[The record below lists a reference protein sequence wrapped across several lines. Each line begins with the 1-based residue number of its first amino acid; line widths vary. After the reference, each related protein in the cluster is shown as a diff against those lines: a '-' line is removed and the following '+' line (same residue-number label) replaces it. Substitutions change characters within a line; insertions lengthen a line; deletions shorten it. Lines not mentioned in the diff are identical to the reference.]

1 MQFDSQQYPH
11 GDLTEKI
18 IGAAM
23 AVHRSLGPGL
33 DEKIYENALYLEFV
47 AQSLDFSQQQK
58 FPVFYR
64 NKLVGSLITDLI
76 VEGKVIIETKVASG
90 ISDVHIAQTL
100 SYLSI
105 SGLQVGLFSTFAPHP
120 SPSKEWPT
128 SISKI
133 SKSVKSVVLSTYL
146 SKTSPHP

>member
-23 AVHRSLGPGL
+23 AVPRSLGPGL
-33 DEKIYENALYLEFV
+33 DEKIYENALRLEFV
-47 AQSLDFSQQQK
+47 AQSLDFSQQQQ

-64 NKLVGSLITDLI
+64 NKPVGNLITDLI

-90 ISDVHIAQTL
+90 ISDAHIAQTL

-105 SGLQVGLFSTFAPHP
+105 SGLQVGLILNFRTASLTFKRVANIYI
-120 SPSKEWPT
+120 KNQ
-128 SISKI
+128 
-133 SKSVKSVVLSTYL
+133 
-146 SKTSPHP
+146 

>member
-33 DEKIYENALYLEFV
+33 DEKIYENALCLEFV
-47 AQSLDFSQQQK
+47 AQSLDFSQQQQ

-64 NKLVGSLITDLI
+64 KKLVGNLITDLI

-90 ISDVHIAQTL
+90 ISDAHIAQTL

-105 SGLQVGLFSTFAPHP
+105 SSLQVGLILNFRTASLTFKRVANIYI
-120 SPSKEWPT
+120 KNQ
-128 SISKI
+128 
-133 SKSVKSVVLSTYL
+133 
-146 SKTSPHP
+146 

>member
-1 MQFDSQQYPH
+1 LGIFETMQFDSQQYPH
-11 GDLTEKI
+11 ADLTEKI

-33 DEKIYENALYLEFV
+33 DEKIYENALCLEFV
-47 AQSLDFSQQQK
+47 AQSLDFSQQQQ

-64 NKLVGSLITDLI
+64 NKPVGNLITDLI

-90 ISDVHIAQTL
+90 ISDAHIAQTL

-105 SGLQVGLFSTFAPHP
+105 SGLQVGLILNFRTASLTFKRVANIYI
-120 SPSKEWPT
+120 KNQ
-128 SISKI
+128 
-133 SKSVKSVVLSTYL
+133 
-146 SKTSPHP
+146 

>member
-33 DEKIYENALYLEFV
+33 DEKIYENALCLEFV
-47 AQSLDFSQQQK
+47 AQSLDFSQQQQ

-64 NKLVGSLITDLI
+64 KKLVGNLITDLI

-90 ISDVHIAQTL
+90 ISDAHIAQTL

-105 SGLQVGLFSTFAPHP
+105 SGLQVGLILNFRTASLTFKRVANIFI
-120 SPSKEWPT
+120 KNQ
-128 SISKI
+128 
-133 SKSVKSVVLSTYL
+133 
-146 SKTSPHP
+146 

>member
-1 MQFDSQQYPH
+1 LGIFETMQFDSQQYPH

-33 DEKIYENALYLEFV
+33 DEKIYENALCLEFV
-47 AQSLDFSQQQK
+47 AQSLDFSQQQQ

-64 NKLVGSLITDLI
+64 NKLVGNLITDLL

-90 ISDVHIAQTL
+90 ISDAHIAQTL

-105 SGLQVGLFSTFAPHP
+105 SGLQVGLILNFRTASLTFKRGAN
-120 SPSKEWPT
+120 
-128 SISKI
+128 IYIKI
-133 SKSVKSVVLSTYL
+133 Q
-146 SKTSPHP
+146 

>member
-33 DEKIYENALYLEFV
+33 DEKIYENALCLELV
-47 AQSLDFSQQQK
+47 SQSLDFSQQQQ

-64 NKLVGSLITDLI
+64 NKLVGNLITDLI

-90 ISDVHIAQTL
+90 ISDAHIAQTL

-105 SGLQVGLFSTFAPHP
+105 SGLQVGLILNFRTASLTFKRVANIYI
-120 SPSKEWPT
+120 KNQ
-128 SISKI
+128 
-133 SKSVKSVVLSTYL
+133 
-146 SKTSPHP
+146 

>member
-23 AVHRSLGPGL
+23 AVPRSLGPGL
-33 DEKIYENALYLEFV
+33 DEKIYENALRLEFV
-47 AQSLDFSQQQK
+47 AQSLDFSQQQQ

-64 NKLVGSLITDLI
+64 KKLVGNLITDLI

-90 ISDVHIAQTL
+90 ISDAHIAQTL

-105 SGLQVGLFSTFAPHP
+105 SGLQVGLILNFRTASLTFKRVANIYI
-120 SPSKEWPT
+120 KNQ
-128 SISKI
+128 
-133 SKSVKSVVLSTYL
+133 
-146 SKTSPHP
+146 

>member
-1 MQFDSQQYPH
+1 LGIFETMQFDSQQYPH

-33 DEKIYENALYLEFV
+33 DEKIYENALCLEFV
-47 AQSLDFSQQQK
+47 AQSLDFSQQQQ

-64 NKLVGSLITDLI
+64 NKLVGNLITDLI

-90 ISDVHIAQTL
+90 ISDAHIAQTL

-105 SGLQVGLFSTFAPHP
+105 SGLQVGLILNFRTASLTFKRVANIYI
-120 SPSKEWPT
+120 KNQ
-128 SISKI
+128 
-133 SKSVKSVVLSTYL
+133 
-146 SKTSPHP
+146 

>member
-33 DEKIYENALYLEFV
+33 DEKIYENALCLEFV
-47 AQSLDFSQQQK
+47 AQSLDFSQQQQ

-64 NKLVGSLITDLI
+64 NKPVGNLITDLI

-90 ISDVHIAQTL
+90 ISDAHIAQTL

-105 SGLQVGLFSTFAPHP
+105 SGIQVGLILNFRTASLTFKRVANIYI
-120 SPSKEWPT
+120 KNQ
-128 SISKI
+128 
-133 SKSVKSVVLSTYL
+133 
-146 SKTSPHP
+146 

>member
-1 MQFDSQQYPH
+1 LGIFETMQFDSQQYPH

-33 DEKIYENALYLEFV
+33 DEKIYENALCLEFV
-47 AQSLDFSQQQK
+47 AQSLDFSQQQQ

-64 NKLVGSLITDLI
+64 NKPVGNLITDLI

-90 ISDVHIAQTL
+90 ISDAHIAQTL

-105 SGLQVGLFSTFAPHP
+105 SGLQVGLILNFRTASLTFKRVANIYI
-120 SPSKEWPT
+120 KNQ
-128 SISKI
+128 
-133 SKSVKSVVLSTYL
+133 
-146 SKTSPHP
+146 

>member
-33 DEKIYENALYLEFV
+33 DEKIYENALCLEFV
-47 AQSLDFSQQQK
+47 AQSLDFSQQQQ

-64 NKLVGSLITDLI
+64 KKLVGNLITDLI

-90 ISDVHIAQTL
+90 ISDAHIAQTL

-105 SGLQVGLFSTFAPHP
+105 SGLQVGLILNFRTASLTFKRVANIYI
-120 SPSKEWPT
+120 KNQ
-128 SISKI
+128 
-133 SKSVKSVVLSTYL
+133 
-146 SKTSPHP
+146 

>member
-11 GDLTEKI
+11 ADLTEKI

-33 DEKIYENALYLEFV
+33 DEKIYENALCLEFV
-47 AQSLDFSQQQK
+47 AQSLDFSQQQQ

-64 NKLVGSLITDLI
+64 NKPVGNLITDLI

-90 ISDVHIAQTL
+90 ISDAHIAQTL

-105 SGLQVGLFSTFAPHP
+105 SGLQVGLILNFRTASLTFKRVANIYI
-120 SPSKEWPT
+120 KNQ
-128 SISKI
+128 
-133 SKSVKSVVLSTYL
+133 
-146 SKTSPHP
+146 

>member
-33 DEKIYENALYLEFV
+33 DEKIYENALCLEFV
-47 AQSLDFSQQQK
+47 AQSLDFSQQHQ

-64 NKLVGSLITDLI
+64 KKLVGNLITDLI

-90 ISDVHIAQTL
+90 ISDAHIAQTL
-100 SYLSI
+100 SSLSI
-105 SGLQVGLFSTFAPHP
+105 SGLQVGLILNFRTASLTFKRVANIYI
-120 SPSKEWPT
+120 KNQ
-128 SISKI
+128 
-133 SKSVKSVVLSTYL
+133 
-146 SKTSPHP
+146 

>member
-1 MQFDSQQYPH
+1 LEIFETMQFDSQQYPH

-33 DEKIYENALYLEFV
+33 DEKIYENALCLEFV
-47 AQSLDFSQQQK
+47 AQSLDFSQQQQ

-64 NKLVGSLITDLI
+64 NKLVGNLITDLI

-90 ISDVHIAQTL
+90 ISDAHIAQTL

-105 SGLQVGLFSTFAPHP
+105 SGLQVGLILNFRTASLTFKRVANIYI
-120 SPSKEWPT
+120 KNQ
-128 SISKI
+128 
-133 SKSVKSVVLSTYL
+133 
-146 SKTSPHP
+146 

>member
-1 MQFDSQQYPH
+1 LGIFETMQFDSQQYPH

-33 DEKIYENALYLEFV
+33 DEKIYENALCLEFV
-47 AQSLDFSQQQK
+47 AQPLDFSQQQQ

-64 NKLVGSLITDLI
+64 NKPVGNLITDLI

-90 ISDVHIAQTL
+90 ISDAHIAQTL

-105 SGLQVGLFSTFAPHP
+105 SGLQVGLILNFRTASLTFKRVANIYI
-120 SPSKEWPT
+120 KNQ
-128 SISKI
+128 
-133 SKSVKSVVLSTYL
+133 
-146 SKTSPHP
+146 

>member
-33 DEKIYENALYLEFV
+33 DEKIYENALCLEFV
-47 AQSLDFSQQQK
+47 AQPLDFSQQQQ

-64 NKLVGSLITDLI
+64 NKPVGNLITDLI

-90 ISDVHIAQTL
+90 ISDAHIAQTL

-105 SGLQVGLFSTFAPHP
+105 SGLQVGLILNFRTASLTFKRVANIYI
-120 SPSKEWPT
+120 KNQ
-128 SISKI
+128 
-133 SKSVKSVVLSTYL
+133 
-146 SKTSPHP
+146 

>member
-33 DEKIYENALYLEFV
+33 DEKIYENALCLEFI
-47 AQSLDFSQQQK
+47 AHSLDFSQQQQ

-64 NKLVGSLITDLI
+64 NKLVGNLITDLI

-90 ISDVHIAQTL
+90 ISDAHIAQTL

-105 SGLQVGLFSTFAPHP
+105 SGLQVGLILNFRTASLTFKRVANIYI
-120 SPSKEWPT
+120 KNQ
-128 SISKI
+128 
-133 SKSVKSVVLSTYL
+133 
-146 SKTSPHP
+146 

>member
-33 DEKIYENALYLEFV
+33 DEKIYENALCLEFV
-47 AQSLDFSQQQK
+47 AQSLDFSQQQQ

-64 NKLVGSLITDLI
+64 NKPVGNLITDLI

-90 ISDVHIAQTL
+90 ISDAHIAQTL

-105 SGLQVGLFSTFAPHP
+105 SGLQVGLILNFRTASLTFKRVANIYI
-120 SPSKEWPT
+120 KNQ
-128 SISKI
+128 
-133 SKSVKSVVLSTYL
+133 
-146 SKTSPHP
+146 